1 MLTHALLCCAPLLQ
15 SDAQFA
21 PIPTQPQA
29 QSPDAERR
37 RELAQGLLR
46 PELRW
51 HPSLGGQPGTFSGGG
66 FAPLFFND
74 FPRVLP
80 LGDSNTQGAQV
91 WADGVAQTGAHKGG
105 YRAPLHASIW
115 TQLGSFANFGG
126 KHSSDF
132 DDGDSI
138 IDHDHEGYGGARI
151 DQITDGFDLWDPDG
165 LTTFS
170 IEARMDGWRP
180 SLVLLTAGTNDI
192 TQDYQLEPGPGQP
205 GLLERYVDLID
216 RILVAGPQT
225 MLLVGAT
232 IPRNAGL
239 QMEQT
244 VQLNAQLQPLVEAR
258 QAAGERIRW
267 VDTFTPLLPWVP
279 GDLTGV
285 HPDGVGYFAM
295 ANAFYGEVQNV
306 WSELLLPEQGPGG
319 NLKMVELV
327 AALGA
332 NPFELSPGAL
342 NAADSPALRLVA
354 ASDFPGTGDPEVH
367 LNDGNPLTSI
377 QTDVAIAP
385 WTLTTG
391 FNIGDVAPDGY
402 DITHLQFY
410 AWAGTERSISFELE
424 IETVDAPGSFTSLG
438 RFHTIPVLWE
448 QPGCGAVIYDLDG
461 TIAERVRSV
470 RMRFYQS
477 PVRLR
482 TTVNE
487 LGIYGAPASPR

>member
-1 MLTHALLCCAPLLQ
+1 MLIQTLLCCAPLLQ
-15 SDAQFA
+15 SDA
-21 PIPTQPQA
+21 PRIPA
-29 QSPDAERR
+29 SASPEPVEERR
-37 RELAQGLLR
+37 RELARSLLR

-51 HPSLGGQPGTFSGGG
+51 TPGRDGQPGSFSGGG

-74 FPRVLP
+74 FTRVMP

-91 WADGVAQTGAHKGG
+91 WIDGATQAGLHQGG

-115 TQLGSFANFGG
+115 SGLGAFTNFVG
-126 KHSSDF
+126 KISSDF
-132 DDGDSI
+132 GDGNSI

-151 DQITDGFDLWDPDG
+151 DQITDGYDFWDPNG
-165 LTTFS
+165 LTTFP
-170 IEARMDGWRP
+170 IEERMDGWRP

-205 GLLERYVDLID
+205 GLLERYIDLID
-216 RILVAGPQT
+216 RILAAGPQT

-239 QMEQT
+239 ALEQT
-244 VQLNAQLQPLVEAR
+244 EQLNADLQPLVEAR

-295 ANAFYGEVQNV
+295 ANAFFAEVQSV
-306 WSELLLPEQGPGG
+306 WSELQLPEQGPGG
-319 NLKMVELV
+319 SLKMLELV
-327 AALGA
+327 AAPGA

-354 ASDFPGTGDPEVH
+354 ASNFPGTGDPEVH
-367 LNDGNPLTSI
+367 LNDGNALTSI
-377 QTDVAIAP
+377 QTDVAIQP
-385 WTLTTG
+385 WTLATG
-391 FNIGDVAPDGY
+391 FNVGEGAPDGY
-402 DITHLQFY
+402 DITQIQFF
-410 AWAGTERSISFELE
+410 AWAGTERSVSFELE
-424 IETVDAPGSFTSLG
+424 IESVDAPGDFVSLG

-448 QPGCGAVIYDLDG
+448 QPGCGAVIYDLGG
-461 TIAERVRSV
+461 TIAARVRSV
-470 RMRFYQS
+470 RLRFYQS

-487 LGIYGAPASPR
+487 LGIYGAPSAPR

>member
-15 SDAQFA
+15 SAEPFVA
-21 PIPTQPQA
+21 PPPHATRE
-29 QSPDAERR
+29 SAERR
-37 RELAQGLLR
+37 RELASGLLR

-51 HPSLGGQPGTFSGGG
+51 QPDASGQSGSFSGGG

-91 WADGVAQTGAHKGG
+91 WSDGVAQTGEHKGG

-115 TQLGSFANFGG
+115 TQLGAFANFGG

-132 DDGDSI
+132 ADGDSI

-151 DQITDGFDLWDPDG
+151 DQITDGFDFWDPNG
-165 LTTFS
+165 LTTFP
-170 IEARMDGWRP
+170 IEERMDGWRP

-216 RILVAGPQT
+216 RILAAGPQT

-239 QMEQT
+239 ALEQT
-244 VQLNAQLQPLVEAR
+244 EQLNADLQPLVEAR

-295 ANAFYGEVQNV
+295 ANAFFGAVQNV
-306 WSELLLPEQGPGG
+306 WGELQLPEQGPGG
-319 NLKMVELV
+319 SLKMLELV

-354 ASDFPGTGDPEVH
+354 ASNFPGTGDPEVH
-367 LNDGNPLTSI
+367 LNDGSGLTSI
-377 QTDVAIAP
+377 QTDVAIDP

-402 DITHLQFY
+402 DITQLQFY

-424 IETVDAPGSFTSLG
+424 IETVDVPGDFVSLG

-448 QPGCGAVIYDLDG
+448 QPGCGAVIYDLGG

-470 RMRFYQS
+470 RLRFYQS

-487 LGIYGAPASPR
+487 LGIYGAPSSPR